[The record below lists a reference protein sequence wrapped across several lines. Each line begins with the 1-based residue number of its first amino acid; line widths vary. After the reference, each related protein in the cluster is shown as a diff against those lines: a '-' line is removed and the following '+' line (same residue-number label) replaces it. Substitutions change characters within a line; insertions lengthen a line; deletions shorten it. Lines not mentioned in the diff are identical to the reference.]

1 MRRHRKF
8 ALWMGVIMA
17 VSAVTSEVPDDI
29 CEVVKAAENTVSMTD
44 FASSGE
50 AAGTITIST
59 GEELTLFAEYVN
71 AGNSTKGRSFCLT
84 SDITLNEASYQ
95 YQDAS
100 KRTGIYCDEALIGF
114 HLAQKYIGM
123 QQLPSFACYNVV
135 KNPQI
140 ETFKENLRRHLRQIF
155 G

>member
-50 AAGTITIST
+50 AAGDRKST
-59 GEELTLFAEYVN
+59 RLNSSHTAE
-71 AGNSTKGRSFCLT
+71 SR
-84 SDITLNEASYQ
+84 
-95 YQDAS
+95 
-100 KRTGIYCDEALIGF
+100 
-114 HLAQKYIGM
+114 M
-123 QQLPSFACYNVV
+123 PSSA
-135 KNPQI
+135 
-140 ETFKENLRRHLRQIF
+140 
-155 G
+155 

>member
-1 MRRHRKF
+1 
-8 ALWMGVIMA
+8 MA

-71 AGNSTKGRSFCLT
+71 AGNSMKGRSFCLT
-84 SDITLNEASYQ
+84 SDITLNEVS
-95 YQDAS
+95 
-100 KRTGIYCDEALIGF
+100 GCL
-114 HLAQKYIGM
+114 
-123 QQLPSFACYNVV
+123 
-135 KNPQI
+135 
-140 ETFKENLRRHLRQIF
+140 KENGDLL
-155 G
+155 

>member
-59 GEELTLFAEYVN
+59 GEELTLCRVCECWKQHE
-71 AGNSTKGRSFCLT
+71 GG
-84 SDITLNEASYQ
+84 EAS
-95 YQDAS
+95 A
-100 KRTGIYCDEALIGF
+100 
-114 HLAQKYIGM
+114 
-123 QQLPSFACYNVV
+123 
-135 KNPQI
+135 
-140 ETFKENLRRHLRQIF
+140 
-155 G
+155 

>member
-44 FASSGE
+44 FAASGE

-100 KRTGIYCDEALIGF
+100 KRTGIYCDEELIG
-114 HLAQKYIGM
+114 AVDQSGN
-123 QQLPSFACYNVV
+123 CYEDL
-135 KNPQI
+135 
-140 ETFKENLRRHLRQIF
+140 ETSQIF
-155 G
+155 ILMTVIRGFILRIDRNFSG

>member
-71 AGNSTKGRSFCLT
+71 AGNST
-84 SDITLNEASYQ
+84 
-95 YQDAS
+95 
-100 KRTGIYCDEALIGF
+100 
-114 HLAQKYIGM
+114 
-123 QQLPSFACYNVV
+123 
-135 KNPQI
+135 
-140 ETFKENLRRHLRQIF
+140 
-155 G
+155 